1 MIRRNTRDEKAMRL
15 FELHFAQQ
23 EIKDWVQFRR
33 TRLDQDNRV
42 KLRKTAQ
49 IQDRCLEDRLFAE
62 GFRSENVMALEVY
75 PVAKTAW
82 ARGIW
87 LDRGELEKLIE
98 RSFQVDRQ
106 QQSEGFKRT
115 EPQRHEDTYRQEDDR
130 DYRRSEAPYYHHR
143 KKRES
148 WFSELFDF
156 D

>member
-1 MIRRNTRDEKAMRL
+1 MLCPHCNATLLMTDRQGI
-15 FELHFAQQ
+15 
-23 EIKDWVQFRR
+23 EIDYCPK
-33 TRLDQDNRV
+33 
-42 KLRKTAQ
+42 
-49 IQDRCLEDRLFAE
+49 C
-62 GFRSENVMALEVY
+62 
-75 PVAKTAW
+75 
-82 ARGIW
+82 RGIW

-106 QQSEGFKRT
+106 PQSEGFKRT
-115 EPQRHEDTYRQEDDR
+115 EPQRHEDTYRQDDDR